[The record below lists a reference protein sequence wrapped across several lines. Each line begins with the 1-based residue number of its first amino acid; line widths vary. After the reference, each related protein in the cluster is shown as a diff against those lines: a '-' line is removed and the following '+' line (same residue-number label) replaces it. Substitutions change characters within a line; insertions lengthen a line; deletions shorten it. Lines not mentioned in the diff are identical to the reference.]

1 DNTAATAPVFTF
13 NLTNGTYYIQITPA
27 QVAVSGEEASGS
39 LQETFVPEPTAWVLM
54 MLGFGGVGIA
64 LRRRAAKPAA
74 AIVA

>member
-39 LQETFVPEPTAWVLM
+39 LQETVVPEPTAWVLM
-54 MLGFGGVGIA
+54 ILGFGGVGIA
-64 LRRRAAKPAA
+64 MRSRRRMATATA
-74 AIVA
+74 